1 MWDCI
6 KCGCRKIAHGLS
18 RCPVCKEEKD
28 MPKASLGGPSNV
40 NALPG
45 ETGYIPLEEPAAD
58 APVAAEVTPAAVAVA
73 VEMPVPAVA
82 GQAVSEP
89 DAEPKAAPVK
99 AAPKPAPPAKDAG
112 A

>member
-45 ETGYIPLEEPAAD
+45 ETGYIPLEETPAPEPVQPVVVPVAPAAD
-58 APVAAEVTPAAVAVA
+58 VKVPEPAEPAPV
-73 VEMPVPAVA
+73 
-82 GQAVSEP
+82 VSDP
-89 DAEPKAAPVK
+89 PKPAPVK
-99 AAPKPAPPAKDAG
+99 AAPKPATLATPAG
-112 A
+112 M